1 MIRSSNQKIRP
12 SHLVMLIG
20 ISLIFSG
27 CASMLNKGN
36 RSVQLE
42 SEPSGA
48 TVHVNGNQKGTTP
61 FTYEYSPDDGKE
73 VVFELRHTGYEPATV
88 TFRARSANGVLF
100 ADAMLLGIPFIVDHN
115 SPDLYSMPVDRYHFQ
130 LYKEINEDLR
140 ALSVPITGVDL
151 ALGENPDLGTFAR
164 KPIKLKD
171 GIFRELNYGDPLNSA
186 FIMGLKN
193 SWIETR
199 SVRAGTTK
207 GDEALR
213 RSKMYLRPKIVA
225 IEADLTGK
233 ENDASGK
240 VRMAVEWNFMSSV
253 VKDSLLFSERTDM
266 TTMISGARSSEI
278 LSDVVR
284 HSARR
289 LLENEELHAR
299 IEKAYGEGLK
309 LSKGDVVQLTKP
321 GPIAFDGRKEMIS
334 ALVKAVVT
342 IQTEDG
348 HGSGFLITNDGHM
361 ITNAH
366 VVKGERKVKVKFEQ
380 GFTLDGEVIKTN
392 EDYDLALVKVE
403 ASDLPALTI
412 GDDKALLLGEELFA
426 IGTPLDQALG
436 QSVSRGILSGH
447 RDLEGFRFLQT
458 DVSINP
464 GNSGGPLID
473 ENGHVVGV
481 ATLKISGQGLEGLG
495 FGVPISSALEMLNIS
510 LR

>member
-1 MIRSSNQKIRP
+1 
-12 SHLVMLIG
+12 
-20 ISLIFSG
+20 
-27 CASMLNKGN
+27 
-36 RSVQLE
+36 
-42 SEPSGA
+42 
-48 TVHVNGNQKGTTP
+48 
-61 FTYEYSPDDGKE
+61 
-73 VVFELRHTGYEPATV
+73 
-88 TFRARSANGVLF
+88 
-100 ADAMLLGIPFIVDHN
+100 
-115 SPDLYSMPVDRYHFQ
+115 
-130 LYKEINEDLR
+130 
-140 ALSVPITGVDL
+140 
-151 ALGENPDLGTFAR
+151 
-164 KPIKLKD
+164 
-171 GIFRELNYGDPLNSA
+171 
-186 FIMGLKN
+186 
-193 SWIETR
+193 
-199 SVRAGTTK
+199 
-207 GDEALR
+207 R
-213 RSKMYLRPKIVA
+213 RSKMYLRPKIAA

-481 ATLKISGQGLEGLG
+481 ATL
-495 FGVPISSALEMLNIS
+495 
-510 LR
+510 